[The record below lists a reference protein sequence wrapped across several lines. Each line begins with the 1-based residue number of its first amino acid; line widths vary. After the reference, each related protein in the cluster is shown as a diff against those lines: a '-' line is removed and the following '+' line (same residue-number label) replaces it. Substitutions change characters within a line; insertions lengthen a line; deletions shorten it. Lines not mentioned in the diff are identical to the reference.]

1 MTFHTFI
8 GIYLKDWVLCSEQ
21 SCGTSHGYLKLRMNE
36 TKIKVYFK
44 LNGDSHWSGDN
55 VRLDRIEACDN
66 TLF

>member
-8 GIYLKDWVLCSEQ
+8 GKYLKDWVLCSEL

-44 LNGDSHWSGDN
+44 LNGDSHWTGDN
-55 VRLDRIEACDN
+55 VRLDHIDACDN

>member
-8 GIYLKDWVLCSEQ
+8 GTYLKDWILCSEL

-44 LNGDSHWSGDN
+44 LNGDSHWSGNN